1 MKSTWRTF
9 ATLTA
14 GGFIGLVL
22 GFAAILGT
30 EPADAGA
37 GDIPPI
43 ITNKAAKQD
52 RADSGAHAV
61 VRRTLPR
68 EAAVSQVEIAGPSGA
83 VVTLLDSQGRVIFQS
98 DPGARETVVVRNA
111 VLPTEL
117 RDEPGRKGNRP
128 LATLE
133 DAVRAAK
140 ANPEGL
146 LVRMLDGQR

>member
-1 MKSTWRTF
+1 MGRTWNTF
-9 ATLTA
+9 ATMA
-14 GGFIGLVL
+14 VGGFVGLAV
-22 GFAAILGT
+22 GFAVTLGT
-30 EPADAGA
+30 APADVK
-37 GDIPPI
+37 DIAPVVSNAP
-43 ITNKAAKQD
+43 AKQD
-52 RADSGAHAV
+52 RIDGV
-61 VRRTLPR
+61 VRRTLPKT
-68 EAAVSQVEIAGPSGA
+68 AVVSEVQIAGPAGA

-117 RDEPGRKGNRP
+117 RDEPGRKGSRP